1 MTVTGAAAIFTVSN
15 LERSL
20 AYYRDTLGF
29 RVVFT
34 YGEPQTYAGVA
45 LDGLS
50 LHLQA
55 ASTTWRSPGHGAAY
69 VFTSD
74 VDQLYA
80 QLLAAGARVVKPPE
94 TYAYG
99 MRDFDVKDRDGN
111 LLTFGAPAVPRA
123 GLEAGAEPG

>member
-1 MTVTGAAAIFTVSN
+1 MTVTGAATIFTVSN

-20 AYYRDTLGF
+20 GYYRDVLGF

-34 YGEPQTYAGVA
+34 YGEPRTYAGVA
-45 LDGLS
+45 MDGLS

-69 VFTSD
+69 VFASD
-74 VDQLYA
+74 VDDLHDRLY
-80 QLLAAGARVVKPPE
+80 AAGARIVKPPE

-99 MRDFDVKDRDGN
+99 MRDFDVKDPDGN
-111 LLTFGAPAVPRA
+111 LLTFGAPAVPRD
-123 GLEAGAEPG
+123 GPDTSEA